1 MKLHQHR
8 HLLAAVLLV
17 AGSAALL
24 AGCMGVG
31 GSTPTSSTLRQARVA
46 TTAQSLADASQQ
58 PIVVATRLRP
68 ANRFQAMDE
77 MVLLLRGF
85 GFNPRVIIDAGAN
98 VGAWTRIATQSS
110 LTRGTT

>member
-1 MKLHQHR
+1 MESNNGNCIDSRWKQ
-8 HLLAAVLLV
+8 LARRSLEF
-17 AGSAALL
+17 AGYW
-24 AGCMGVG
+24 
-31 GSTPTSSTLRQARVA
+31 
-46 TTAQSLADASQQ
+46 
-58 PIVVATRLRP
+58 ITRLRP